1 MRYCNDGRVPQR
13 KRGKKWIGER
23 ASQCQRYRP
32 ANKLKLTFHRQ
43 VWAMKV
49 GAGSENWTLFGL
61 RCFCHWHI
69 DRQPTNQEFPFHWND
84 NSKHNKTSTVI
95 LFLLSTPISPPFS
108 PLICIILLLRSLRVA
123 LRKEDDHLRSS
134 PTSQCLKLIYNHK
147 LQARGFTDSF
157 WHPFPV
163 KFLGKSCVRERE
175 NNVCHHHII
184 SMVSFLLS
192 ATKALQ

>member
-1 MRYCNDGRVPQR
+1 MSYES
-13 KRGKKWIGER
+13 W
-23 ASQCQRYRP
+23 S
-32 ANKLKLTFHRQ
+32 
-43 VWAMKV
+43 
-49 GAGSENWTLFGL
+49 GSENWTLFGL

-69 DRQPTNQEFPFHWND
+69 DRQPTNQEFPFHWNN

-108 PLICIILLLRSLRVA
+108 PLICIISLLRSLRVA

-134 PTSQCLKLIYNHK
+134 PTSQCLKLICNHK

-163 KFLGKSCVRERE
+163 KLSNNQCVKS
-175 NNVCHHHII
+175 
-184 SMVSFLLS
+184 LLLWKKQCYYS
-192 ATKALQ
+192 LDGGYWQQYVASTHFTPEHNRPLMGPASPVHVHLDWSGLFSVKVIKLVL